1 MLSDPKL
8 SVMPVNKKVIFRAVA
23 IVIAFCV
30 VVGGIYLFR
39 SNSLRNADYPSGNPG
54 VEIIVD
60 IPQGATGSEI
70 ASILHTKMVVK
81 SYAAFFSLA
90 VTDSRAAKIAP
101 GAHRLNQH
109 IPARVA
115 LDQLLDSAR
124 IANLIRIPEG
134 AWTDEI
140 LRAMEKAGFSK
151 TALSNALRQ
160 LRRPNGMIGNEG
172 IFFPAQYSFG
182 AASSAFDA
190 LQSMVD
196 RFAFEAKSAGIDQ
209 GGDGFS
215 AMQLVTIASIVQ
227 AEGDTAD
234 FSKISQVI
242 RNRLKGGMPLQL
254 DTTVHYVTKTRG
266 QVFLS
271 TEATH
276 TASPYNTYLH
286 YGLPPGPI
294 GNPGRAAMDAAL
306 HPAVG
311 NWIYF
316 ITVKPGDT
324 RFTDSNSQ
332 FLRWKSEYEM
342 NLADGA
348 FGKTS

>member
-1 MLSDPKL
+1 MSKKML
-8 SVMPVNKKVIFRAVA
+8 FRLVA
-23 IVIAFCV
+23 IFVAIGAV
-30 VVGGIYLFR
+30 SGGIYLLR
-39 SNSLRNADYPSGNPG
+39 SYSVVNADYSKGHAGN
-54 VEIIVD
+54 EIIVD

-70 ASILHTKMVVK
+70 ARILYTKEVVK

-90 VTDSRAAKIAP
+90 VADSRSAKIAP
-101 GAHRLNQH
+101 GAHRLNAH
-109 IPARVA
+109 IPAKEA
-115 LDQLLDSAR
+115 LDQLLDSTR
-124 IANLIRIPEG
+124 IANLIRISEG

-140 LRAMEKAGFSK
+140 FLLMEKVGFSK
-151 TALSNALRQ
+151 RELTNALN
-160 LRRPNGMIGNEG
+160 LIHRPSGFSGNEG
-172 IFFPAQYSFG
+172 ILFPAQYSFG
-182 AASSAFDA
+182 ASFSARDA

-196 RFAFEAKSAGIDQ
+196 RFAVETRSSGIDQ

-215 AMQLVTIASIVQ
+215 AMQLLTIASIVQ
-227 AEGDTAD
+227 SEGDTAD

-254 DTTVHYVTKTRG
+254 DTTVHYVTRTRG
-266 QVFLS
+266 EVFLS

-294 GNPGRAAMDAAL
+294 DNPGRAAMDAAL
-306 HPAVG
+306 HPVVG

-324 RFTDSNSQ
+324 RFTKSNSE
-332 FLRWKSEYEM
+332 FLKWKIEYEK
-342 NLADGA
+342 NLAAGK
-348 FGKTS
+348 FRKTS